1 MGLFDSIKTNREQ
14 KKREKEQNIAKWNEH
29 IGRCIQKN
37 RIAQIQHID
46 EYLKFD
52 SSVAFNVLFA
62 KIFYW
67 RENDGEHIENK
78 RQIVFYDN
86 QEKPVN
92 IPVDEDELARV
103 LFKIVPFF
111 IVNAVDAIDPKVGAM
126 NGVEAF
132 DVIDYDK
139 CKFETY
145 CPMDYVRI
153 KWNHGSDYDC
163 DDKYDGKK
171 YVFTFQQDSY
181 DSSIETE
188 NDVFIKKSEIKY
200 LSNDV
205 LFYLCYIIAEWEN
218 DNGLC
223 NLVGDYNVWREKRE
237 FLLNYKFEINEELYK
252 RGLYF
257 KYFTEEI
264 GNTRTILTKRG
275 YSKNIENLDKSKHF
289 DTDCDESDFEEEKEQ
304 DTNYGEQGEQNV
316 EYSLKWLPKEYRK
329 IEKGDGIYLR
339 DTKVSDEKQEIDHI
353 IIGPNGVFL
362 VETKYFKGNITID
375 SYGNWSRELDDG
387 KIEGMKNPIQQV
399 DRHHMI
405 VSSLLS
411 GIVDE
416 KDVHDIICLAYDA
429 CRINGIE
436 NSTVPVVKS
445 DLLNRHILETPSE
458 KTYTID
464 DIENIISAIEN
475 NRV

>member
-52 SSVAFNVLFA
+52 SSVAFQVILA
-62 KIFYW
+62 TACYW
-67 RENDGEHIENK
+67 YEKKGDDTEKKVVVR
-78 RQIVFYDN
+78 FYDT
-86 QEKPVN
+86 EGKHSID
-92 IPVDEDELARV
+92 IPVDNDELARV
-103 LFKIVPFF
+103 LLKIIPLF
-111 IVNAVDAIDPKVGAM
+111 IIDCDGNEFVNDID
-126 NGVEAF
+126 EL
-132 DVIDYDK
+132 D
-139 CKFETY
+139 
-145 CPMDYVRI
+145 I

-163 DDKYDGKK
+163 DDSYNGVKYLFASG
-171 YVFTFQQDSY
+171 QESY

-188 NDVFIKKSEIKY
+188 NDIFIKKSEIKH
-200 LSNDV
+200 LSKEA
-205 LFYLCYIIAEWEN
+205 LHYLCFIIADWEKN
-218 DNGLC
+218 NNIC
-223 NLVGDYNVWREKRE
+223 NLLDNYNAWKEKRE
-237 FLLNYKFEINEELYK
+237 FLLSYKPEINEELYK

-257 KYFTEEI
+257 KYFAKEI
-264 GNTRTILTKRG
+264 GNARTTFTKFG
-275 YSKNIENLDKSKHF
+275 YSKNNENLDKSKHF
-289 DTDCDESDFEEEKEQ
+289 DTDCDESDFEEEQAQ
-304 DTNYGEQGEQNV
+304 DTNFGEQGEQNV

-329 IEKGDGIYLR
+329 IEKGDGIYLC
-339 DTKVSDEKQEIDHI
+339 DTNVSDESQEIDHI
-353 IIGPNGVFL
+353 VVGPNGVFL
-362 VETKYFKGNITID
+362 IETKYFKGNITID

-387 KIEGMKNPIQQV
+387 KTEGMINPIQQV
-399 DRHHMI
+399 DRHHTI

-416 KDVHDIICLAYDA
+416 KDIHDIICLAYDK

-445 DLLNRHILETPSE
+445 DLLNRHILETQSE
-458 KTYTID
+458 KTYTTN
-464 DIENIISAIEN
+464 DIENIISVIEQ

>member
-29 IGRCIQKN
+29 IGRCIWKN
-37 RIAQIQHID
+37 RLAQIQHID

-52 SSVAFNVLFA
+52 SSIAFNVLFA
-62 KIFYW
+62 KAHYW
-67 RENDGEHIENK
+67 YVKDGDYTKKKKSIT
-78 RQIVFYDN
+78 FYDSSSTDADLA
-86 QEKPVN
+86 KVSID
-92 IPVDEDELARV
+92 IPVDDNELARV
-103 LFKIVPFF
+103 LLKIIPLF
-111 IVNAVDAIDPKVGAM
+111 
-126 NGVEAF
+126 
-132 DVIDYDK
+132 VIDDAND
-139 CKFETY
+139 FVNDIDEL
-145 CPMDYVRI
+145 DI

-205 LFYLCYIIAEWEN
+205 LVYLCYILAEWEKNN
-218 DNGLC
+218 DIC
-223 NLVGDYNVWREKRE
+223 NLVGDYNAWKEKRE
-237 FLLNYKFEINEELYK
+237 FLLSYKSEINEELYK
-252 RGLYF
+252 RGRYF
-257 KYFTEEI
+257 KYFTEKI
-264 GNTRTILTKRG
+264 GNTRTTLTKYG

-289 DTDCDESDFEEEKEQ
+289 DTDCDESEFEKEQEQ

-329 IEKGDGIYLR
+329 IEKGDGIHLC
-339 DTKVSDEKQEIDHI
+339 DTNVSDESQEIDHI
-353 IIGPNGVFL
+353 VVGPNGVFL
-362 VETKYFKGNITID
+362 IETKYFKGNITID

-387 KIEGMKNPIQQV
+387 KTEGMKNPIQQV
-399 DRHHMI
+399 DRHHTI

-416 KDVHDIICLAYDA
+416 KDIHDIICLAYDK

-445 DLLNRHILETPSE
+445 DLLNRHILETQSE
-458 KTYTID
+458 KTYTPD
-464 DIENIISAIEN
+464 DIENIISVIEQ

>member
-14 KKREKEQNIAKWNEH
+14 KKREKAANIAKWNEY
-29 IGRCIQKN
+29 IGRCVQKN

-52 SSVAFNVLFA
+52 SAVKFKVLFA
-62 KIFYW
+62 KAHYW
-67 RENDGEHIENK
+67 YVKEGDDTKK
-78 RQIVFYDN
+78 RKSITFYDSSSTN
-86 QEKPVN
+86 ADFAKVSID
-92 IPVDEDELARV
+92 IPVDDNELARV
-103 LFKIVPFF
+103 LLKIIPLF
-111 IVNAVDAIDPKVGAM
+111 
-126 NGVEAF
+126 
-132 DVIDYDK
+132 VIDDDND
-139 CKFETY
+139 FVNDIDEL
-145 CPMDYVRI
+145 DI

-163 DDKYDGKK
+163 DDKYYGKR
-171 YVFTFQQDSY
+171 YVFSFQQDSY

-205 LFYLCYIIAEWEN
+205 LFYLCYIIAEWEKN
-218 DNGLC
+218 NNLC
-223 NLVGDYNVWREKRE
+223 NLIGDYKEWKKKRI
-237 FLLNYKFEINEELYK
+237 FILSYKAVINDELYK
-252 RGLYF
+252 RGKFF
-257 KYFTEEI
+257 KYFWSEHRTVYQYGEICEEL
-264 GNTRTILTKRG
+264 GNT
-275 YSKNIENLDKSKHF
+275 SLDRNKHF

-316 EYSLKWLPKEYRK
+316 EYSLKWLPKEYQK
-329 IEKGDGIYLR
+329 IEKDEGIYLR

-353 IIGPNGVFL
+353 VVGPNGVFL
-362 VETKYFKGNITID
+362 IETKYFKGNITID

-399 DRHHMI
+399 DRHHMV

-416 KDVHDIICLAYDA
+416 KDIHDIICLSYDT

-458 KTYTID
+458 KTYTTD
-464 DIENIISAIEN
+464 DIDNIVSVIEKN
-475 NRV
+475 KA

>member
-29 IGRCIQKN
+29 IGRCVQKN

-52 SSVAFNVLFA
+52 SSIAFNVLFA
-62 KIFYW
+62 RAHYW
-67 RENDGEHIENK
+67 YVKDGDYTKKKKSIT
-78 RQIVFYDN
+78 FYDSSSTDAALA
-86 QEKPVN
+86 KVSID
-92 IPVDEDELARV
+92 IPIDDNELARV
-103 LFKIVPFF
+103 LLKIIPLF
-111 IVNAVDAIDPKVGAM
+111 
-126 NGVEAF
+126 
-132 DVIDYDK
+132 VIDDDND
-139 CKFETY
+139 FVNDIDEL
-145 CPMDYVRI
+145 DI

-163 DDKYDGKK
+163 DYKYDGKK

-188 NDVFIKKSEIKY
+188 NDVFIKKSEIKC
-200 LSNDV
+200 LSNDA
-205 LFYLCYIIAEWEN
+205 LFYLCYIIAEWEKN
-218 DNGLC
+218 NSIC
-223 NLVGDYNVWREKRE
+223 NLVGDYNAWKEKRE
-237 FLLNYKFEINEELYK
+237 FLLSYKPEINEELYK
-252 RGLYF
+252 RGKYF
-257 KYFTEEI
+257 KYFSNES
-264 GNTRTILTKRG
+264 RTIYEYGDFKEA
-275 YSKNIENLDKSKHF
+275 IENLDKRKHF
-289 DTDCDESDFEEEKEQ
+289 DTDCDESDFEEEQ

-329 IEKGDGIYLR
+329 IEKGDGIHLCN
-339 DTKVSDEKQEIDHI
+339 TNVSPESQEIDHI
-353 IIGPNGVFL
+353 VVGPNGVFL
-362 VETKYFKGNITID
+362 IETKYFKGNITID

-416 KDVHDIICLAYDA
+416 KDIHDIICLAYDT

-445 DLLNRHILETPSE
+445 DLLNRHILETQSE

-464 DIENIISAIEN
+464 NIENIISIIEQ